1 MSKLFAA
8 ALATAMLAGCATYRQ
23 GSDWWTL
30 GPDTFASIQPGTTS
44 KEDVERK
51 LGRPLLAINF
61 PRQQDEVW
69 DYRFLN
75 GTFTYVAELHF
86 DEQGRT
92 RYVATYRD
100 RCVLNAFPCR

>member
-1 MSKLFAA
+1 RVRAVMGCSFGIRRNVIAIGMNLSAPHVLPRLDDPLPEPTMSKLFAA

-61 PRQQDEVW
+61 P
-69 DYRFLN
+69 
-75 GTFTYVAELHF
+75 
-86 DEQGRT
+86 
-92 RYVATYRD
+92 
-100 RCVLNAFPCR
+100 